1 MNHLIRLNRT
11 SRIYQ
16 IKIKK
21 MQKKKQTTKM
31 TKHAYVYIYTSNK
44 NERIWSK
51 HQTYYKMGG
60 FCPGGFCL
68 GGFCPRPVVIDNNI
82 ITK

>member
-1 MNHLIRLNRT
+1 
-11 SRIYQ
+11 
-16 IKIKK
+16 
-21 MQKKKQTTKM
+21 M

-60 FCPGGFCL
+60 FCTRGAFVRVAFVLDPKFVL
-68 GGFCPRPVVIDNNI
+68 KFIFVHHLIRVW
-82 ITK
+82 KFQF